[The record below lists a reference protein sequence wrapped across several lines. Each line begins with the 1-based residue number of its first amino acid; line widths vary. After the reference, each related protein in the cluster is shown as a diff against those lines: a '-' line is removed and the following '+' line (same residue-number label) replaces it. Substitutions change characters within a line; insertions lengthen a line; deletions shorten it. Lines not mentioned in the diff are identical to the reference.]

1 MFQLA
6 CRLGITAGEL
16 QQKMSYV
23 EFKYWQAFSTLEPIG
38 VLREDM
44 LQANIAQTLADIHAP
59 KHGLK
64 LDSFMLFK
72 QKVSKTK
79 AELVANLKSFFGK

>member
-1 MFQLA
+1 M
-6 CRLGITAGEL
+6 TVGEL

-23 EFKYWQAFSTLEPIG
+23 EFKYWQSFSTLEPIG
-38 VLREDM
+38 VLREDL
-44 LQANIAQTLADIHAP
+44 LQANITKTLADIHAP

-72 QKVSKTK
+72 QKVGKSK
-79 AELVANLKSFFGK
+79 AELIANIKSFFGK